1 MLKPPGTLH
10 LKLTHDRPLSNVA
23 FNVNLRRYSMDY
35 ESSGGETALIRAA
48 GLQRFTCVQTLIAV
62 GRCRLTVYKPM
73 LKAPVVSALDL

>member
-1 MLKPPGTLH
+1 
-10 LKLTHDRPLSNVA
+10 
-23 FNVNLRRYSMDY
+23 MDY